1 MEQNKLSMYGQY
13 IYEREG
19 KCIIETG
26 KGFATYAY
34 MHDIKAVYLEDLF
47 VVPEHR
53 RSKAATELVD
63 AVAEQAKLKGYN
75 TLVGSVAPKANGSTD
90 SLKAVLS
97 YGMKLHSCDG
107 NLIWFKK
114 ELI

>member
-1 MEQNKLSMYGQY
+1 MPSHYANY

-19 KCIIETG
+19 KSIIETEH
-26 KGFATYAY
+26 GFATYAY
-34 MHDIKAVYLEDLF
+34 MHDIKAVYLEDLY
-47 VVPEHR
+47 VVPEKR
-53 RSKAATELVD
+53 RSKEATLLVD
-63 AVAEQAKLKGYN
+63 AVVQQAKLKGYN
-75 TLVGSVAPKANGSTD
+75 TLIGSVAPKANGSTD

-114 ELI
+114 EI